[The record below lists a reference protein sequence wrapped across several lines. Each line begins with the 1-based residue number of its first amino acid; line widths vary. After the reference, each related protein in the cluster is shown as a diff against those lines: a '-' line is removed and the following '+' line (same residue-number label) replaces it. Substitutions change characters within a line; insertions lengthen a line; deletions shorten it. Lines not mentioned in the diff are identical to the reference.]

1 MLRDFGSALIL
12 AAVTGALYALGMYL
26 GPLHWNLGDDA
37 RDVLV
42 LVGIMLSATG
52 FFVEFSASRLSRRL
66 HQGMKVMDDRS
77 RRLDDIARE
86 RASRLNAH
94 ASAPV
99 GCETATVGSG
109 GASGS
114 MTNVIP
120 FPDRLTQG
128 SARRRPHPASAM

>member
-1 MLRDFGSALIL
+1 
-12 AAVTGALYALGMYL
+12 
-26 GPLHWNLGDDA
+26 
-37 RDVLV
+37 
-42 LVGIMLSATG
+42 
-52 FFVEFSASRLSRRL
+52 
-66 HQGMKVMDDRS
+66 MDDRS

-114 MTNVIP
+114 MTNV
-120 FPDRLTQG
+120 
-128 SARRRPHPASAM
+128 SALSLIG